1 MCSFRVIGA
10 VACLLISIAVGCH
23 RSAQRAPSAAANST
37 TASGVKQLIAPEPS
51 DAEFAH
57 RVDQAAAEALK
68 DAPPAARGEP
78 AAAAAGG
85 LAATQS
91 SVGKFGGERFRLV
104 NQRDEIVAQL
114 DNGLTVICKRVASPV
129 AAVRAYAMTGGV
141 YEGKWLGGGLSHLL
155 EHLVAGGTNERRTEA
170 QNRDLLQ
177 ELGNNSNAYT
187 TTDHTCFFVNTTG
200 DKMEKAVDLVSGWMF
215 GAAITPAEYR
225 REYEVVQRELEMGK
239 GEPDTQFAY
248 LTEMNRYRVSPAR
261 VPVIGY
267 QEVIQGLSRDD
278 VYNYYKLAYVPNN
291 MVFTVSADLDPEVM
305 LAALRKYCGDKPAG
319 RVFEHNVPDEPP
331 VASPR
336 TAVATFPKLG
346 QAKLEIAFP
355 SIKLNNPD
363 LFAMDLLATVL
374 GSGESSIL
382 VEELRDKRKLVSAI
396 MCSDSTPTYAD
407 GTFAVDMELDPDK
420 VAEAT
425 AAVLEILEQVK
436 KDGVSPE
443 RLAAAKTQMRAA
455 RVKRLQTSE
464 EVAASMGEDF
474 LTTGDPH
481 FSDRYVETIAKTGN
495 DRIKVVAN
503 RFFKRERLLT
513 SCLLPAEFVGAAGL
527 PRAEDLLRGA
537 APTTRAAVA
546 ANPESA
552 VKRAELPDG
561 TILLTKRIST
571 SPLVVMQTYMLG
583 GLTREDAKTNGTG
596 NLAMEMLPRG
606 TRTRSAQQIAEF
618 FDSVGGDL
626 GTSCQTNY
634 WSVEANCLKDDFAR
648 TFEVYADVLNNP
660 AFPDAELDGMKQR
673 VLAEIESQDADW
685 TAQAFRF
692 FKQKFFGPM
701 NSPYQFL
708 PIGQAPVVK
717 ELKTQQLRDWYDGK
731 IAPAHRVMAIY
742 GDVDPAKA
750 EELARNAVRSTPKSD
765 STPHVT
771 AERPGPADSTTNSGP
786 AAVDVTRV
794 EIQKTEQ
801 ALAGVVI
808 GYEAQ
813 TTIGDPQNFPIA
825 VGDTMCSGY
834 GYPTGYLFEV
844 LRGRGL
850 VYVVHAV
857 NSPGL
862 NKDLPG
868 TFFAYAGCDPKNVNE
883 VVDLMLENIAR
894 LQGTPK
900 DVNAEWFGR
909 SKDLIVVSDAME
921 HQTPAEQA
929 KTAALDEIY
938 GLGYNYHDR
947 FADSV
952 KAVRLNAVRNVAQSR
967 LRKCVVTVSTPA
979 PQLVSVK
986 SGERRYTSF
995 PEVDLTPKGVG
1006 HDAGGAK

>member
-1 MCSFRVIGA
+1 MRSSIVIGA
-10 VACLLISIAVGCH
+10 VVACLLATIDVRG
-23 RSAQRAPSAAANST
+23 
-37 TASGVKQLIAPEPS
+37 E
-51 DAEFAH
+51 
-57 RVDQAAAEALK
+57 AAEV
-68 DAPPAARGEP
+68 APATQPAA
-78 AAAAAGG
+78 
-85 LAATQS
+85 
-91 SVGKFGGERFRLV
+91 GKYGGERFRIV

-114 DNGLTVICKRVASPV
+114 DNGLVAICKRVASPV

-155 EHLVAGGTNERRTEA
+155 EHLVAGGTNERRSEA

-200 DKMEKAVDLVSGWMF
+200 EKMEKAVDLASGWMF

-239 GEPDTQFAY
+239 GEPDRQMWY
-248 LTEMNRYRVSPAR
+248 LSQMNRYRVSPAR

-267 QEVIQGLSRDD
+267 QAVIQGLSRDD

-291 MVFTVSADLDPEVM
+291 MVFTVAADLDPEAM
-305 LAALRKYCGDKPAG
+305 LAAVRKYAGQKPAG
-319 RVFEHNVPDEPP
+319 RVFDRNIPDEPP
-331 VASPR
+331 VTSPR
-336 TAVATFPKLG
+336 TVVATFPKLG

-355 SIKLNNPD
+355 SIKLNHPD

-382 VEELRDKRKLVSAI
+382 VEELRDKRKLVSAVGA
-396 MCSDSTPTYAD
+396 SDATPTYAD
-407 GTFAVDMELDPDK
+407 GTFAVDMELDADK

-425 AAVLEILEQVK
+425 KAVLEILEKVK
-436 KDGVSPE
+436 RDGVPAE

-481 FSDRYVETIAKTGN
+481 FSDRYVAMIAKVDN
-495 DRIKVVAN
+495 DQIKAVAK
-503 RFFKRERLLT
+503 RYFDRERLLT
-513 SCLLPAEFVGAAGL
+513 SCLLPAEYVGAAGL
-527 PRAEDLLRGA
+527 PKAEDLLRGA
-537 APTTRAAVA
+537 APTTRAVA
-546 ANPESA
+546 EVPKSD
-552 VKRAELPDG
+552 VKRVELPDG

-596 NLAMEMLPRG
+596 NMAMEMLPRG
-606 TRTRSAQQIAEF
+606 TKTRSAKQIAEF
-618 FDSVGGDL
+618 FDSIGGDL
-626 GTSCQTNY
+626 AASCQNNY
-634 WSVEANCLKDDFAR
+634 WSVEANCLKEDFAK

-660 AFPDAELDGMKQR
+660 AFPDAELDGIKQR
-673 VLAEIESQDADW
+673 VLAEIDSQDADW

-692 FKQKFFGPM
+692 FKQKFYGPM

-717 ELKTQQLRDWYDGK
+717 ELTTQHLRDWYGGK
-731 IAPAHRVMAIY
+731 VAPARRVMAIY

-750 EELARNAVRSTPKSD
+750 EELARGVVRSSK
-765 STPHVT
+765 
-771 AERPGPADSTTNSGP
+771 AEREAKGDVMTRKVFDVEGNPPAS
-786 AAVDVTRV
+786 VDVTRV
-794 EIQKTEQ
+794 EVQKTEQ

-808 GYEAQ
+808 GYDAR
-813 TTIGDPQNFPIA
+813 TVVGDNANFPIA

-862 NKDLPG
+862 NNELPG

-894 LQGTPK
+894 LQGAPK
-900 DVNAEWFGR
+900 DVNEAWFGR
-909 SKDLIVVSDAME
+909 SKDLLVVSDAMNQ
-921 HQTPAEQA
+921 QTPAEQA
-929 KTAALDEIY
+929 KTAALDEMY

-952 KAVRLNAVRNVAQSR
+952 KAVRLDAVRDVARAR
-967 LRKCVVTVSTPA
+967 LQKCVVTVSTPA
-979 PQLVSVK
+979 PQLVTTK
-986 SGERRYTSF
+986 PGERRYSSF

-1006 HDAGGAK
+1006 HDAAGAR

>member
-1 MCSFRVIGA
+1 MRASSVIGVV
-10 VACLLISIAVGCH
+10 VACLLATVSIGCH
-23 RSAQRAPSAAANST
+23 RSAEKSSTPAPSATSVN
-37 TASGVKQLIAPEPS
+37 GVKPMIAPEPS
-51 DAEFAH
+51 DAEFAR

-68 DAPPAARGEP
+68 GAPPAARGETS
-78 AAAAAGG
+78 
-85 LAATQS
+85 ATAPS
-91 SVGKFGGERFRLV
+91 SGKYGGERFRLV

-187 TTDHTCFFVNTTG
+187 TSDHTCFFVNTTG

-278 VYNYYKLAYVPNN
+278 VYNYYRLAYVPNN

-305 LAALRKYCGDKPAG
+305 LAAVRKYSGDKPAG
-319 RVFEHNVPDEPP
+319 RVFDHNVPDEPP
-331 VASPR
+331 VTSPR
-336 TAVATFPKLG
+336 TVVATFPKLG

-396 MCSDSTPTYAD
+396 ACNDSTPTYAD
-407 GTFAVDMELDPDK
+407 GTFAIDMELDPDK

-436 KDGVSPE
+436 KDGVPAE

-495 DRIKVVAN
+495 DHIKVVAN
-503 RFFKRERLLT
+503 RFFKRDRLLT
-513 SCLLPAEFVGAAGL
+513 SCLLPAEYVGAAGL
-527 PRAEDLLRGA
+527 PKAEHLLRGA
-537 APTTRAAVA
+537 APTTRTAVA

-552 VKRAELPDG
+552 VKRVELPDG
-561 TILLTKRIST
+561 TILLVKRIST

-596 NLAMEMLPRG
+596 NLVMEMLPRG
-606 TRTRSAQQIAEF
+606 TKTRSAQQIAEF

-626 GTSCQTNY
+626 GTTCQANF

-660 AFPDAELDGMKQR
+660 ALPDAELDGMKQR

-692 FKQKFFGPM
+692 FKQKFYGPM

-708 PIGQAPVVK
+708 PIGQTPVVK
-717 ELKTQQLRDWYDGK
+717 ELKSQQLRDWYDGK

-750 EELARNAVRSTPKSD
+750 EELARNAIRSTAKSD
-765 STPHVT
+765 GTPHVT
-771 AERPGPADSTTNSGP
+771 AAQSGQPDSTTKSGP

-808 GYEAQ
+808 GYDAR

-862 NKDLPG
+862 SKDLPG
-868 TFFAYAGCDPKNVNE
+868 TFFAYAGCDPKNVNA

-894 LQGTPK
+894 LQGAPK
-900 DVNAEWFGR
+900 DVNEEWFGR
-909 SKDLIVVSDAME
+909 SKDLMLVSDAMD

-929 KTAALDEIY
+929 KTAGLDELY

-952 KAVRLNAVRNVAQSR
+952 KAVQLDAVRNVAQSR
-967 LRKCVVTVSTPA
+967 LRRCVVTVSTPA
-979 PQLVSVK
+979 PQLVTVK
-986 SGERRYTSF
+986 TGERGYQSF

-1006 HDAGGAK
+1006 HDVGGAK

>member
-1 MCSFRVIGA
+1 
-10 VACLLISIAVGCH
+10 
-23 RSAQRAPSAAANST
+23 
-37 TASGVKQLIAPEPS
+37 
-51 DAEFAH
+51 
-57 RVDQAAAEALK
+57 
-68 DAPPAARGEP
+68 
-78 AAAAAGG
+78 
-85 LAATQS
+85 
-91 SVGKFGGERFRLV
+91 
-104 NQRDEIVAQL
+104 
-114 DNGLTVICKRVASPV
+114 
-129 AAVRAYAMTGGV
+129 
-141 YEGKWLGGGLSHLL
+141 
-155 EHLVAGGTNERRTEA
+155 
-170 QNRDLLQ
+170 
-177 ELGNNSNAYT
+177 
-187 TTDHTCFFVNTTG
+187 
-200 DKMEKAVDLVSGWMF
+200 
-215 GAAITPAEYR
+215 
-225 REYEVVQRELEMGK
+225 
-239 GEPDTQFAY
+239 
-248 LTEMNRYRVSPAR
+248 
-261 VPVIGY
+261 
-267 QEVIQGLSRDD
+267 
-278 VYNYYKLAYVPNN
+278 

-305 LAALRKYCGDKPAG
+305 LAAVRRYAGDKPAG
-319 RVFEHNVPDEPP
+319 RVFDHNVPDEPP
-331 VASPR
+331 VTSPR
-336 TAVATFPKLG
+336 TVVATFPKLG

-396 MCSDSTPTYAD
+396 TCSDSTPTYAD

-436 KDGVSPE
+436 KDGVPAE

-495 DRIKVVAN
+495 DHIKVVAN
-503 RFFKRERLLT
+503 RLFKRERLLT
-513 SCLLPAEFVGAAGL
+513 SCLLPAEYVGAAGL
-527 PRAEDLLRGA
+527 PKAEDLLRGA
-537 APTTRAAVA
+537 APTTRTAVA
-546 ANPESA
+546 ANPESE
-552 VKRAELPDG
+552 VKRVELPDG

-583 GLTREDAKTNGTG
+583 GLTRETTAATNGTG
-596 NLAMEMLPRG
+596 NLVMEMLPRG
-606 TRTRSAQQIAEF
+606 TKTRSAQQIAEF

-626 GTSCQTNY
+626 GTDCQANY
-634 WSVEANCLKDDFAR
+634 WSVEANCLKDDFAK

-660 AFPDAELDGMKQR
+660 AFPDDELPGMKQR
-673 VLAEIESQDADW
+673 VIAEIQSQDADW

-692 FKQKFFGPM
+692 FKQKFYGPL

-708 PIGQAPVVK
+708 PIGQEHVVK
-717 ELKTQQLRDWYDGK
+717 ELTTPLLRKWYDEE
-731 IAPAHRVMAIY
+731 IAPAKRVLAIY
-742 GDVDPAKA
+742 GDVDPASA
-750 EELARNAVRSTPKSD
+750 ETLARQFIAARHNTRAAGDHDSILLPEEPKAPPLPQGS
-765 STPHVT
+765 
-771 AERPGPADSTTNSGP
+771 PAS
-786 AAVDVTRV
+786 VDVARV

-808 GYEAQ
+808 GYDARS
-813 TTIGDPQNFPIA
+813 TIGDPQNFPII

-862 NKDLPG
+862 GKDLPG

-900 DVNAEWFGR
+900 DVNAEWFAR
-909 SKDLIVVSDAME
+909 SKDLIVVSDAMNQ
-921 HQTPAEQA
+921 QTPADQA
-929 KTAALDEIY
+929 KTAAVDELY
-938 GLGYNYHDR
+938 GLGYNYHDK
-947 FADSV
+947 FADNV
-952 KAVRLNAVRNVAQSR
+952 KAVQLDAVRNVAQAR

-979 PQLVSVK
+979 PQLVTVK
-986 SGERRYTSF
+986 TGERRYATF

>member
-1 MCSFRVIGA
+1 
-10 VACLLISIAVGCH
+10 
-23 RSAQRAPSAAANST
+23 
-37 TASGVKQLIAPEPS
+37 
-51 DAEFAH
+51 
-57 RVDQAAAEALK
+57 
-68 DAPPAARGEP
+68 
-78 AAAAAGG
+78 
-85 LAATQS
+85 
-91 SVGKFGGERFRLV
+91 
-104 NQRDEIVAQL
+104 
-114 DNGLTVICKRVASPV
+114 
-129 AAVRAYAMTGGV
+129 
-141 YEGKWLGGGLSHLL
+141 
-155 EHLVAGGTNERRTEA
+155 
-170 QNRDLLQ
+170 
-177 ELGNNSNAYT
+177 
-187 TTDHTCFFVNTTG
+187 
-200 DKMEKAVDLVSGWMF
+200 
-215 GAAITPAEYR
+215 
-225 REYEVVQRELEMGK
+225 
-239 GEPDTQFAY
+239 
-248 LTEMNRYRVSPAR
+248 MNRYRVSPAR

-291 MVFTVSADLDPEVM
+291 MVFTVSADLDPEAM
-305 LAALRKYCGDKPAG
+305 LAAVRKYAGDKPAG
-319 RVFEHNVPDEPP
+319 RVFDHNVPDEPP
-331 VASPR
+331 VTSPR
-336 TAVATFPKLG
+336 TVVATFPKLG

-363 LFAMDLLATVL
+363 LFAMDLLATAL
-374 GSGESSIL
+374 GGGESSIL
-382 VEELRDKRKLVSAI
+382 VEELRDKRKLVSAV

-407 GTFAVDMELDPDK
+407 GTFAIDMELDPDK

-436 KDGVSPE
+436 KDGVSEE

-474 LTTGDPH
+474 LSTGDPH

-495 DRIKVVAN
+495 DHIKVVAN
-503 RFFKRERLLT
+503 RFFKRDRLLT

-527 PRAEDLLRGA
+527 PKAEDLLRGA

-552 VKRAELPDG
+552 VKRVELPDG
-561 TILLTKRIST
+561 TVLLTKRIST

-596 NLAMEMLPRG
+596 NLVMEMLPRG
-606 TRTRSAQQIAEF
+606 TKTRSAQQIAEF

-626 GTSCQTNY
+626 GTTCQSNF
-634 WSVEANCLKDDFAR
+634 WSVEANCLKDDFAK

-660 AFPDAELDGMKQR
+660 AFPDSELDGMKQR
-673 VLAEIESQDADW
+673 VLADIESQDADW
-685 TAQAFRF
+685 TQQAFRF
-692 FKQKFFGPM
+692 FKQKFFGPS

-708 PIGQAPVVK
+708 PIGQSPVVK
-717 ELKTQQLRDWYDGK
+717 ELKAEQLRDWYESK

-742 GDVDPAKA
+742 GDVDPAEA
-750 EELARNAVRSTPKSD
+750 EKLARTAMRAAQKSNGVAHPTIAPQ
-765 STPHVT
+765 SPSNGGSGTT
-771 AERPGPADSTTNSGP
+771 ASVN
-786 AAVDVTRV
+786 VTRV

-808 GYEAQ
+808 GYDAR
-813 TTIGDPQNFPIA
+813 TTIGDDTTNFPIA

-862 NKDLPG
+862 SKDLPG

-900 DVNAEWFGR
+900 DVNEEWFRR
-909 SKDLIVVSDAME
+909 SKDLIVVSDAMD

-929 KTAALDEIY
+929 KTAGLDELY

-952 KAVRLNAVRNVAQSR
+952 KAVQLGAVRDVSRARLNQ
-967 LRKCVVTVSTPA
+967 CVVTVSTPA
-979 PQLVSVK
+979 PQLVTVK
-986 SGERRYTSF
+986 AGERKYSSF